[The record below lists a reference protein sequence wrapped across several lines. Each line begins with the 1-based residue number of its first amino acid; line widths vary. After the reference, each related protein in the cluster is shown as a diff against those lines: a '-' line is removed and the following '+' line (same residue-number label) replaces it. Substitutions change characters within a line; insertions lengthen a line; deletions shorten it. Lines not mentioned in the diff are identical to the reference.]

1 VKGMHPECL
10 KTVGGIRK
18 ESDKQ
23 LLSIRDLGRGSI
35 AHLTASLG
43 VTSVHVARQAENSD
57 ARPSRILCERQS
69 LRAAIFASGN
79 GSLKIAAAEIIRH
92 SEKLMRVADGPML
105 QPFARRKSWW

>member
-1 VKGMHPECL
+1 MHPECL

-43 VTSVHVARQAENSD
+43 VTSVHVVRQAENSD
-57 ARPSRILCERQS
+57 ARPSRILCERQW
-69 LRAAIFASGN
+69 FTE
-79 GSLKIAAAEIIRH
+79 IAAAEIIRH
-92 SEKLMRVADGPML
+92 SEELMPVADGPML